1 MNRKDFIY
9 TLAALLVLGLGSCT
23 SEDFWDTFDRTV
35 DGPIEFNVGVEA
47 SPSQRAM
54 TRTGDE
60 EATTT
65 TTTSSYYA
73 MQAGTQVRLKVDG
86 MWKRKSET
94 VPVSKPTTCTTVA
107 ATATSKTINALSFT
121 ENETLYWDDYGIGDP
136 ENVDGYG
143 NHYKETGLS
152 VLGVAV
158 DGNTSFPEVS
168 DWNELPWCT
177 IDAES
182 KIAEAK
188 NGLLTKDI
196 IVSNNLTGTDAYK
209 FVKPT
214 KDYPG
219 NLVFVHPLSKITINL
234 KAGVGFTNGKI
245 GNTTYKFVEDPVV
258 TLTNATSLAGIS
270 DPNNAYCLT
279 KGTINISDAS
289 ATSDGTKAAV
299 VAGTTSKTDNTYTVI
314 KQAIVYPGTPFSE
327 GAVIA
332 VVQADGNVYYVKA
345 DQIRAAMKA
354 NDASTNYTTK
364 AGYNYI
370 INVTVTK
377 TGILTTATVTAWNEV
392 NAEEAFPKINVIAP
406 VGNQGGSIP
415 SDFNGKFGFW
425 LSTDIDKEYVCGA
438 TPTIKSDGSV
448 DWGET
453 QLYWP
458 DHNTHYHLRGIYP
471 KDREVTSNA
480 AGEYVVKVANG
491 AYDASTSPSN
501 LLIGMPEFDVETL
514 CGNQESGHTQ
524 VDMRTGGICAREA
537 NINLNFRYMMS
548 QVEVKLT
555 SKTDDNNSSKLV
567 DLKYVKVELVNVGTG
582 GNILLSDRSAVV
594 PDESDNK
601 LYALHMVNGDKKHY
615 HDIIIPQTL
624 IDNDKNK
631 VKFKITVYSEDPA
644 LNASAAKDVYY
655 ADVAPI
661 KVAAN
666 GGTAK
671 ATNVWE
677 AGVHYVYNLNITKT
691 QINAT
696 VSLTDWTTY
705 EASEEVWF

>member
-9 TLAALLVLGLGSCT
+9 TLAASLVLGLGSCT

-35 DGPIEFNVGVEA
+35 DGPIEFTVGVEA
-47 SPSQRAM
+47 SPAQRAM
-54 TRTGDE
+54 TRAE
-60 EATTT
+60 EPATTG
-65 TTTSSYYA
+65 YYA
-73 MQAGTQVRLKVDG
+73 MQPNTQVRLRVDG

-94 VPVSKPTTCTTVA
+94 EPVSKPTTCTTVA
-107 ATATSKTINALSFT
+107 ATETDKTINALSFT
-121 ENETLYWDDYGIGDP
+121 ESEKLYWDDYGFGDP
-136 ENVDGYG
+136 DNSENYS
-143 NHYKETGLS
+143 KGLQ

-158 DGNTSFPEVS
+158 DGMDKAPEITEWESLEWPVITNGKNVLNS
-168 DWNELPWCT
+168 DIL
-177 IDAES
+177 
-182 KIAEAK
+182 
-188 NGLLTKDI
+188 
-196 IVSNNLTGTDAYK
+196 VSNNLTGTDAYK

-214 KDYPG
+214 KDHPG

-258 TLTNATSLAGIS
+258 TLTNATTLATIS
-270 DPNNAYCLT
+270 DNAYCLT
-279 KGTINISDAS
+279 MGTINISDAS
-289 ATSDGTKAAV
+289 ATSNGTKAAV
-299 VAGTTSKTDNTYTVI
+299 IAGTTSTTDNTYTVI

-448 DWGET
+448 DWTET
-453 QLYWP
+453 TTLYWP

-471 KDREVTSNA
+471 KDTEVTSNA
-480 AGEYVVKVANG
+480 AGEDVVKVANG

-501 LLIGMPEFDVETL
+501 LLIGMPEFDGETL

-548 QVEVKLT
+548 QVEVNLT
-555 SKTDDNNSSKLV
+555 SNSTDASSKVVL
-567 DLKYVKVELVNVGTG
+567 DNATVELVNVGTE
-582 GNILLSDRSAVV
+582 GNILLSNRLAEITSEGTFIL
-594 PDESDNK
+594 PHTSGYN
-601 LYALHMVNGDKKHY
+601 Y
-615 HDIIIPQTL
+615 HGVIIPQTL
-624 IDNDKNK
+624 IDNAATDKNK
-631 VKFKITVYSEDPA
+631 VKFKITLYTDA
-644 LNASAAKDVYY
+644 TKTTKTDVYY

-661 KVAAN
+661 KVKEKNSSADAAAT
-666 GGTAK
+666 TA
-671 ATNVWE
+671 WQS
-677 AGVHYVYNLNITKT
+677 GVHYVYNLNITKT

>member
-9 TLAALLVLGLGSCT
+9 TLTASLVLGLGSCT

-35 DGPIEFNVGVEA
+35 DGPIEFTVGVEA
-47 SPSQRAM
+47 SPAQRAL
-54 TRTGDE
+54 TRAE
-60 EATTT
+60 ESPATTG
-65 TTTSSYYA
+65 YYA
-73 MQAGTQVRLKVDG
+73 MQPNTRVRLRVDG
-86 MWKRKSET
+86 AWNRKPT
-94 VPVSKPTTCTTVA
+94 PAISKQTTCTA
-107 ATATSKTINALSFT
+107 ETATGTINALSFT

-136 ENVDGYG
+136 ENSE
-143 NHYKETGLS
+143 NNANGLQ

-158 DGNTSFPEVS
+158 DGMDKAPEITEWESLEWPVITNGKNVLNS
-168 DWNELPWCT
+168 DIL
-177 IDAES
+177 
-182 KIAEAK
+182 
-188 NGLLTKDI
+188 
-196 IVSNNLTGTDAYK
+196 VSNNLTGTDAYK

-214 KDYPG
+214 KDHPG

-245 GNTTYKFVEDPVV
+245 GNTTYKFENDPVV
-258 TLTNATSLAGIS
+258 TLTNATTLATIS
-270 DPNNAYCLT
+270 DNAYCLT

-299 VAGTTSKTDNTYTVI
+299 VAGTTSTTDNTYTVI

-438 TPTIKSDGSV
+438 TPTINSDGSM
-448 DWGET
+448 DWTGT
-453 QLYWP
+453 NLLYWP
-458 DHNTHYHLRGIYP
+458 DHNTHYHFRGIYP
-471 KDREVTSNA
+471 KDTQVTKEND
-480 AGEYVVKVANG
+480 GKQFVKVVNG
-491 AYDASTSPSN
+491 AYSANTSPSN
-501 LLIGMPEFDVETL
+501 LLIGMPEFDGEAL

-548 QVEVKLT
+548 QVEVNLT
-555 SKTDDNNSSKLV
+555 SNSTDASSKVVL
-567 DLKYVKVELVNVGTG
+567 DNATVELVNVGTE
-582 GNILLSDRSAVV
+582 GNILLSNRSAEITSEGTFIL
-594 PDESDNK
+594 PHTSGYN
-601 LYALHMVNGDKKHY
+601 Y
-615 HDIIIPQTL
+615 HGVIIPQTL
-624 IDNDKNK
+624 IDNAATDKNK
-631 VKFKITVYSEDPA
+631 VKFKITLYTDA
-644 LNASAAKDVYY
+644 TKTTKTDVYY

-661 KVAAN
+661 KVKEKNSSADAA
-666 GGTAK
+666 
-671 ATNVWE
+671 ATDAWQS
-677 AGVHYVYNLNITKT
+677 GVHYVYNLNIIKT

-696 VSLTDWTTY
+696 VSLTDWKTY

>member
-9 TLAALLVLGLGSCT
+9 TLAASLVLGLGSCT

-35 DGPIEFNVGVEA
+35 DGPIEFTVGVEA
-47 SPSQRAM
+47 SPAQRAL
-54 TRTGDE
+54 TRAE
-60 EATTT
+60 ESPATTG
-65 TTTSSYYA
+65 YYA
-73 MQAGTQVRLKVDG
+73 MQPNTRVRLRVDG
-86 MWKRKSET
+86 AWNRKPT
-94 VPVSKPTTCTTVA
+94 PAISKQTTCTA
-107 ATATSKTINALSFT
+107 ETATGTINALSFT

-136 ENVDGYG
+136 ENSE
-143 NHYKETGLS
+143 NNANGLQ

-158 DGNTSFPEVS
+158 DGMDKAPEITEWESLEWPVITNGKNVLNS
-168 DWNELPWCT
+168 DIL
-177 IDAES
+177 
-182 KIAEAK
+182 
-188 NGLLTKDI
+188 
-196 IVSNNLTGTDAYK
+196 VSNNLTGTDAYK

-214 KDYPG
+214 KDHPG

-245 GNTTYKFVEDPVV
+245 GNTTYKFENDPVV
-258 TLTNATSLAGIS
+258 TLTNATTLATIS
-270 DPNNAYCLT
+270 DNAYCLT

-299 VAGTTSKTDNTYTVI
+299 VAGTTSTTDNTYTVI

-438 TPTIKSDGSV
+438 TPTINSDGSM
-448 DWGET
+448 DWTGT
-453 QLYWP
+453 NLLYWP
-458 DHNTHYHLRGIYP
+458 DHNTHYHFRGIYP
-471 KDREVTSNA
+471 KDTQVTKEND
-480 AGEYVVKVANG
+480 GKQFVKVVNG
-491 AYDASTSPSN
+491 AYSANTSPSN
-501 LLIGMPEFDVETL
+501 LLIGMPEFDGEAL

-548 QVEVKLT
+548 QVEVNLT
-555 SKTDDNNSSKLV
+555 SNSTDASSKVVL
-567 DLKYVKVELVNVGTG
+567 DNATVELVNVGTE
-582 GNILLSDRSAVV
+582 GNILLSNRSAEITSEGTFIL
-594 PDESDNK
+594 PHTSGYN
-601 LYALHMVNGDKKHY
+601 Y
-615 HDIIIPQTL
+615 HGVIIPQTL
-624 IDNDKNK
+624 IDNAATDKNK
-631 VKFKITVYSEDPA
+631 VKFKITLYTDA
-644 LNASAAKDVYY
+644 TKTTKTDVYY

-661 KVAAN
+661 KVKEKNSSADAA
-666 GGTAK
+666 
-671 ATNVWE
+671 ATDAWQS
-677 AGVHYVYNLNITKT
+677 GVHYVYNLNIIKT

-696 VSLTDWTTY
+696 VSLTDWKTY

>member
-9 TLAALLVLGLGSCT
+9 TLAALLVLELGSCT

-47 SPSQRAM
+47 SPAQRAM

-65 TTTSSYYA
+65 TTTSCYYA

-86 MWKRKSET
+86 TWNRKAPSAI
-94 VPVSKPTTCTTVA
+94 SKQTTCTTVA
-107 ATATSKTINALSFT
+107 ATTEATKTNALSFT

-136 ENVDGYG
+136 ENSE
-143 NHYKETGLS
+143 NKANGLQ

-158 DGNTSFPEVS
+158 DGMDKAPEITEWESLEWPVITNGKNVLNS
-168 DWNELPWCT
+168 DIL
-177 IDAES
+177 
-182 KIAEAK
+182 
-188 NGLLTKDI
+188 
-196 IVSNNLTGTDAYK
+196 VSNNLTGTDAYK

-214 KDYPG
+214 KDHPG

-234 KAGVGFTNGKI
+234 KAGVGFTEGTI

-258 TLTNATSLAGIS
+258 TLTNATTLATIS
-270 DPNNAYCLT
+270 DNAYCLT

-299 VAGTTSKTDNTYTVI
+299 VAGTTSTTDNTYTVI

-345 DQIRAAMKA
+345 DQIRTAMKA

-370 INVTVTK
+370 INVTVNK
-377 TGILTTATVTAWNEV
+377 TGLLTTATVTAWNEV
-392 NAEEAFPKINVIAP
+392 VSDEASPKINVT
-406 VGNQGGSIP
+406 GSETQTVSLP
-415 SDFNGKFGFW
+415 SDFGGKFDFW
-425 LSTDIDKEYVCGA
+425 LSETIDGGYVCGA
-438 TPTIKSDGSV
+438 TPSINSDGSM
-448 DWGET
+448 DWTGT
-453 QLYWP
+453 NLLYWP
-458 DHNTHYHLRGIYP
+458 DHNTHYHFRGLFPYRDEDAKTGPLVVEDKGIQ
-471 KDREVTSNA
+471 
-480 AGEYVVKVANG
+480 VVKVANG
-491 AYDASTSPSN
+491 AYNASTSPSN
-501 LLIGMPEFDVETL
+501 FMIGMPEFDDETL
-514 CGNQESGHTQ
+514 CGNKETGHTQ
-524 VDMRTGGICAREA
+524 VDMRTGGICAREGY
-537 NINLNFRYMMS
+537 INLNFRYMMS

-555 SKTDDNNSSKLV
+555 SKTDDNNTSKLV
-567 DLKYVKVELVNVGTG
+567 NLDYVKVELVDVGTE

-594 PDESDNK
+594 TAESDNTP
-601 LYALHMVNGDKKHY
+601 YALHMVNSDNKHY

-696 VSLTDWTTY
+696 ATLTDWTTVA
-705 EASEEVWF
+705 ASEDVWF